1 MNLLRWARSFRNSFF
16 RRAQLD
22 QEMSDELAFH
32 LETRAR
38 DLEQSGLSPEEAMR
52 AARLEFGAME
62 RYKEE
67 GRQAQKFQ
75 VFHDFR
81 SDVHYGLRMMRR
93 APGFT
98 AVAVLTL
105 ALGIG
110 ANSAMFGIVYGLLYR
125 PLPYPEEGRIA
136 SVHMSFSPQNSPRGN
151 LCVADFLDWQNSNTT
166 FEKVAA
172 YGISRFALT
181 GEGGPEEVAGAT
193 VTADYFSILGI
204 RPILGRSFQ
213 AGDDAASSTNLVV
226 ITASLWQRR
235 FGGSRDVIGR
245 VIEVNSSPAIIIGV
259 VTESYG
265 FPLRNAEL
273 WQNLHL
279 KATRR
284 GPFFLKGIGRLRKN
298 VTFERA
304 QAETNL
310 IGRNIERANPGVYT
324 HLTMPVE
331 SLRNYLVGNLRPALF
346 MMFAA
351 VLAVLLI
358 ATVNIANLLLARGTV
373 REREMAVRLSL
384 GAARRRLVQQL
395 LTESV
400 LLSFAGATVGLLLA
414 LISVR
419 LFRAFNPAGVPL
431 VNQVQLDWSVLLF
444 TFTISVAAGV
454 LFGLVPALQSARK
467 DLQSALQKGGR
478 SGSASS
484 GHHRARAV
492 LVIAE
497 IALSL
502 TLLIASGLLLR
513 SFLLL
518 QRVDAGF
525 SAPPENLLTMLV
537 TPKSVRNATNPFGF
551 DPRMLSF
558 YQRTLE
564 NVSHL
569 PGVEYAAVADSL
581 PPDNESEDD
590 SFSIAGRPWSDQEF
604 PSTALPKVSPD
615 YFRALGVPLVRGR
628 FFSQEDT
635 ENSQPVTIISES
647 LAHRYFPN
655 TDPIGQ
661 KIQASSPNN
670 NKSPYMDIV
679 GVVGDLKYWGLESKT
694 ATAYYQPYTQNF
706 SNAAFLVVRS
716 SKSAATLA
724 SMVEREIHAVDKEAV
739 IRRVATM
746 EDLLSDSVTQPRF
759 RALLVA
765 GFGALALVLAAV
777 GIYGVIAYSV
787 TQRTQEIGIRM
798 ALGAQ
803 RGDVLKSIL
812 GSGAVL
818 TAIGLGIGLTISFA
832 AARALAPFLFA
843 IGAEDPLAFLLS
855 IGVLSMVAMAAT
867 LIPALRATR
876 IDPLVALRYE

>member
-1 MNLLRWARSFRNSFF
+1 MSSRFIW
-16 RRAQLD
+16 RRAPRTWNSGGLHQKL
-22 QEMSDELAFH
+22 LCA
-32 LETRAR
+32 LRAV
-38 DLEQSGLSPEEAMR
+38 
-52 AARLEFGAME
+52 EFGAIE

-67 GRQAQKFQ
+67 GRQAQRFQ
-75 VFHDFR
+75 VLHDFK
-81 SDVHYGLRMMRR
+81 SDVRYGLRMMRR

-125 PLPYPEEGRIA
+125 PLPYPEESRIV

-151 LCVADFLDWQNSNTT
+151 LSVADFLDWQNGNTA

-181 GEGGPEEVAGAT
+181 GEGRPEEVTGAT
-193 VTADYFSILGI
+193 VTANYFSILGV
-204 RPILGRSFQ
+204 RPILGRNFQ
-213 AGDDAASSTNLVV
+213 AGDDGPSSANFLV

-245 VIEVNSSPAIIIGV
+245 VIEVNSSPATIIGV
-259 VTESYG
+259 VSESYG

-284 GPFFLKGIGRLRKN
+284 GPFFLQGIGRLRRD
-298 VTFERA
+298 VTLEHAR
-304 QAETNL
+304 AETNL
-310 IGRNIERANPGVYT
+310 IGRNIESANPGVS

-358 ATVNIANLLLARGTV
+358 ATVNIANLLLARGSV

-395 LTESV
+395 LTESI
-400 LLSFAGATVGLLLA
+400 LLSFAGAAAGLLLA
-414 LISVR
+414 FAGVR

-444 TFTISVAAGV
+444 TFAVSVATGV

-484 GHHRARAV
+484 GHHRTRAV

-537 TPKSVRNATNPFGF
+537 TPKSVRNANNPFAF
-551 DPRMLSF
+551 DPRMVSF

-569 PGVEYAAVADSL
+569 PGVE
-581 PPDNESEDD
+581 
-590 SFSIAGRPWSDQEF
+590 
-604 PSTALPKVSPD
+604 
-615 YFRALGVPLVRGR
+615 
-628 FFSQEDT
+628 
-635 ENSQPVTIISES
+635 
-647 LAHRYFPN
+647 
-655 TDPIGQ
+655 
-661 KIQASSPNN
+661 
-670 NKSPYMDIV
+670 
-679 GVVGDLKYWGLESKT
+679 
-694 ATAYYQPYTQNF
+694 
-706 SNAAFLVVRS
+706 
-716 SKSAATLA
+716 
-724 SMVEREIHAVDKEAV
+724 
-739 IRRVATM
+739 
-746 EDLLSDSVTQPRF
+746 
-759 RALLVA
+759 
-765 GFGALALVLAAV
+765 FGSC
-777 GIYGVIAYSV
+777 G
-787 TQRTQEIGIRM
+787 
-798 ALGAQ
+798 
-803 RGDVLKSIL
+803 
-812 GSGAVL
+812 
-818 TAIGLGIGLTISFA
+818 
-832 AARALAPFLFA
+832 
-843 IGAEDPLAFLLS
+843 
-855 IGVLSMVAMAAT
+855 
-867 LIPALRATR
+867 
-876 IDPLVALRYE
+876 